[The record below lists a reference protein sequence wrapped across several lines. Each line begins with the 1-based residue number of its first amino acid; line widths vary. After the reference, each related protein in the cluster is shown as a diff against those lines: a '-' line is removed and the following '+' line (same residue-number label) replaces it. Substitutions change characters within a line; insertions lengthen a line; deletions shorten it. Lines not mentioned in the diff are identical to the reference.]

1 MAIIYTYPIKGT
13 PASGDDLI
21 IISDSENENIT
32 KQIRVSQLPGGSSAG
47 VTSIIQGPGI
57 LVSSTGPGGTGNV
70 TISSGSGS
78 VGGTGTFNTIPK
90 WDSTGFDIEDSMAS
104 QSVDGSIF
112 TIKSGD
118 NADPSLKS
126 PTLRIQ
132 NTSDSNA
139 WANGDVVGAI
149 EFYNT
154 DGNRLNAYIKNINQV
169 GPSSANGGLTFGG
182 SQYDAGLVG
191 NINLVEL
198 GSLVPDTRIVGGL
211 STGYGTIF
219 TVNAGPGDD
228 SRLFVPKI
236 RTQINWQGT
245 WIPYQKLSEIQFF
258 SNESGTGNDRVEAY
272 IHSDTGASN
281 GAIPQGEI
289 SFGIS
294 TAAEGSSGDAKEAVR
309 IQGDGT
315 TVFERNLPL
324 TITTT
329 GTPSATLATPQ
340 QIEMISTTGAG
351 LQAYVNDAQL
361 GTMYVKQI
369 GNGRYVDGEAI
380 TPKTPFIDGNGNA
393 VTGLT
398 FTVQTNASSGN
409 VKIQGDLYDKNDTT
423 GIAGQVLSSTGA
435 GNGVDWIDF
444 NGGGTV
450 TEVDSGVGLITTP
463 IAGITTTGSVSLRY
477 VSSGGENNILNFI
490 DVATTQQVPDNQDFI
505 LFSDQSANPTQV
517 YKTTVSQIIAKNS
530 YQLPPAG
537 SNVRGG
543 IKIGFPQAGRNYP
556 VELSSEQA
564 YVNVPWV
571 ASSYVLP
578 EATTGNL
585 GGVLIGFTKSQS
597 ARNYPL
603 QLTTANTLYQA
614 FVNIDVMTAATASV
628 GGLPGLV
635 PSSVAG
641 DQLKFLR
648 GDATWATISNSGI
661 LGITGSSKASGP
673 EITFNGSGV
682 SQNGNTFTFTS
693 TTITS
698 STQTAN
704 ANSGRAITANST
716 QSGAVTIDS
725 YPFTGGGK
733 VGHVP
738 AVPTEQA
745 PPTLYGTI
753 PDAILTGTGS
763 WKKFVTSFVAS
774 SKGTLLTDGT
784 NPYQFNEINTDG
796 GLTASYQGTVNNSV
810 ILKLTAQTGGNVTTS
825 NASSLKVPT
834 WTNIT
839 GVGNDLLSSIIT
851 AGTSSTTM
859 QGVQIA
865 GLTDNGSGTVTN
877 QFALEVSDSNSA
889 FGASAVVLIQTAVAF
904 NPETYGGPRY
914 VAFKSGSTF
923 SGGIEGG
930 STITVNP
937 KFFASSDYRL
947 KTNINSYHGGLEKI
961 SNLRP
966 VTYEEKANLGQVV
979 EGFIAHEVQEHIPK
993 AVNGVKD
1000 AVDENG
1006 EDIIQTL
1013 SIGSF
1018 MIDVVSAIKELK
1030 DEVDSLKAEI
1040 KSLKK

>member
-1 MAIIYTYPIKGT
+1 MAIIYTYPIKVT

-47 VTSIIQGPGI
+47 VTSIIQGSGI
-57 LVSSTGPGGTGNV
+57 TISSTGAGGTGNV
-70 TISSGSGS
+70 TISAGAGN
-78 VGGTGTFNTIPK
+78 VGGTGTFNTVPK
-90 WDSTGFDIEDSMAS
+90 WNSAGTGIEDSMAS

-118 NADPSLKS
+118 NADPSLKT
-126 PTLRIQ
+126 PILRIQ
-132 NTSDSNA
+132 NTSDSTA
-139 WANGDVVGAI
+139 WASGDIVGAL

-154 DGNRLNAYIKNINQV
+154 DSNRLNAYIRNINQV

-198 GSLVPDTRIVGGL
+198 GSLVPDTRIIGGL

-236 RTQINWQGT
+236 RTQINWQGD

-258 SNESGTGNDRVEAY
+258 SNESDTGNDRVEAY

-294 TAAEGSSGDAKEAVR
+294 TAVAGSSGDAKEAVR

-409 VKIQGDLYDKNDTT
+409 IKIQGDLYDKNDTT

-450 TEVDSGVGLITTP
+450 TEVDSGIGLVTTP

-477 VSSGGENNILNFI
+477 VSSGGEPNILNFI
-490 DVATTQQVPDNQDFI
+490 DAATTQQVPENQDFI

-517 YKTTVSQIIAKNS
+517 YKTTVSQILAKSS
-530 YQLPPAG
+530 YQLPLA
-537 SNVRGG
+537 SANVRGG

-571 ASSYVLP
+571 ASNYLLP
-578 EATTGNL
+578 EATTTNL

-603 QLTTANTLYQA
+603 QLTTTAPLYQGY
-614 FVNIDVMTAATASV
+614 VNIDVMTAANAGA

-648 GDATWATISNSGI
+648 GDATWATISTSGI
-661 LGITGSSKASGP
+661 VGITGSSKASGP
-673 EITFNGSGV
+673 EIIFNGTGV
-682 SQNGNTFTFTS
+682 SQSGNTFTFS
-693 TTITS
+693 GGGVDSVVTTNGTFIDLTP
-698 STQTAN
+698 TA
-704 ANSGRAITANST
+704 AAT
-716 QSGAVTIDS
+716 GAVT
-725 YPFTGGGK
+725 
-733 VGHVP
+733 
-738 AVPTEQA
+738 
-745 PPTLYGTI
+745 
-753 PDAILTGTGS
+753 
-763 WKKFVTSFVAS
+763 VTADLSAS
-774 SKGTLLTDGT
+774 G
-784 NPYQFNEINTDG
+784 
-796 GLTASYQGTVNNSV
+796 
-810 ILKLTAQTGGNVTTS
+810 
-825 NASSLKVPT
+825 
-834 WTNIT
+834 
-839 GVGNDLLSSIIT
+839 T
-851 AGTSSTTM
+851 AGTTTFLR
-859 QGVQIA
+859 G
-865 GLTDNGSGTVTN
+865 DNSWATPSGSVSGTYLTLPLYTQNANPSQTLGDSALRQDNVNSSSSPKYMVVDGAYTTHEWN
-877 QFALEVSDSNSA
+877 DASAGAFKIWTGVASESYIDTTVLSLYQANTFANEPSLSNATFISFFSSATSA
-889 FGASAVVLIQTAVAF
+889 F
-904 NPETYGGPRY
+904 
-914 VAFKSGSTF
+914 ST
-923 SGGIEGG
+923 SNVNGRILAT
-930 STITVNP
+930 SSNTVN
-937 KFFASSDYRL
+937 FGIGSDYRL
-947 KTNINSYHGGLEKI
+947 KQNVKDYKKGLHNI

-966 VTYEEKANLGQVV
+966 VTYQMKSHPDETVR
-979 EGFIAHEVQEHIPK
+979 GFIAHEVEEYIPS
-993 AVNGVKD
+993 AVQGIKDGVDK
-1000 AVDENG
+1000 NG
-1006 EDIIQTL
+1006 EDIMQTL
-1013 SIGSF
+1013 SQGEFITD
-1018 MIDVVSAIKELK
+1018 IVSAIKELK
-1030 DEVDSLKAEI
+1030 NEVDSLKAEI